1 MKNYPDFV
9 KNNRPKGTIVKKV
22 NGQYYVYK
30 AHSERVPG
38 KKNPQVVVEGL
49 VGKID
54 AKGFHKATK
63 RIMDLTD
70 IRVREY
76 GFTNYL
82 LMFAD
87 SYVANLMKANGKR
100 EKLKVY
106 KSLIVYLSENS
117 YLADE
122 PHYEMDE
129 LVEKY
134 QIGVPNQITVIRKI
148 VETEWD
154 KVEKLKQF
162 FLVKI
167 NGNNYYSKL
176 TEGQKKLLKELEVE
190 ESELQRERRFA

>member
-1 MKNYPDFV
+1 MSVYPDFV
-9 KNNRPKGTIVKKV
+9 KKNRPKGTIVKKV

-30 AHSERVPG
+30 AHSMRVPG

-49 VGKID
+49 LGKID
-54 AKGFHKATK
+54 AKGFHKASK

-87 SYVANLMKANGKR
+87 SYMSNAKKINGKR

-106 KSLIVYLSENS
+106 KSIIVYLSENS

-122 PHYEMDE
+122 PHYETDE

-134 QIGVPNQITVIRKI
+134 QIGIPNQVTAIRKI
-148 VETEWD
+148 VETDWD
-154 KVEKLKQF
+154 KVEKLKQLS
-162 FLVKI
+162 LVKI
-167 NGNNYYSKL
+167 NGGNYYSKL
-176 TEGQKKLLKELEVE
+176 TEGQRILLEELGVK
-190 ESELQRERRFA
+190 ESEIQRDRSV